1 MTPKI
6 IKKLSTDQLLTLWE
20 MTTDI
25 EDKSIPDVRGW
36 LMDEMKRRNPEGFN
50 DWLNLEIPNDEMLRY
65 YMQTNRLCLSCR
77 CLGGDCGGITPEAG
91 TGCVYYIKRN

>member
-36 LMDEMKRRNPEGFN
+36 LMDEMERRNPESFN
-50 DWLNLEIPNDEMLRY
+50 D
-65 YMQTNRLCLSCR
+65 
-77 CLGGDCGGITPEAG
+77 
-91 TGCVYYIKRN
+91 

>member
-25 EDKSIPDVRGW
+25 DDKNIPDVRGW
-36 LMDEMKRRNPEGFN
+36 LMDEMERRNPESFN
-50 DWLNLEIPNDEMLRY
+50 D
-65 YMQTNRLCLSCR
+65 
-77 CLGGDCGGITPEAG
+77 
-91 TGCVYYIKRN
+91 